1 MTELLEL
8 AEAQTPEIVR
18 LRRDFHKH
26 PELSFEEE
34 RTSRVIRNYL
44 EGLGL
49 SVTQPDGVHGLW
61 ADLAAPGATRTL
73 GFRADMDALAMDEVA
88 SDSKRDFVSVHEG
101 VAHCCGHDSHMA
113 MLLGAARLLAQGEPA
128 PRHNV
133 RFLFQHAEEKAP
145 GGAIDL
151 IRAGCLDGVDE
162 VYGIHVIPPIPTGQF
177 VVRSGPFM
185 AAADEIR
192 IKVRG
197 KGGHAAMP
205 HLNRD
210 PVVAS
215 AHVVTAL
222 QQLVSRRAS
231 PFESFVVTIST
242 IRGGSGTTNVIP
254 DEVELLGTVR
264 TLDQE
269 LWTKA
274 PDWLRETTQC
284 AARACGCEAELDYK
298 RGYPVLVNDP
308 GATET
313 ARASVLALFG
323 EDGLVSNPLPLMG
336 GEDFAR
342 YAEERPSCY
351 VFLGV
356 GSADKGITAPN
367 HATDFDVDEAALHR
381 GTAWFLHLATSQGRS
396 RARARTPADALA

>member
-8 AEAQTPEIVR
+8 ADTQTPEIVR

-26 PELSFEEE
+26 PEISFHEE
-34 RTSRVIRNYL
+34 RTSRVIREYL

-49 SVTQPDGVHGLW
+49 TVVQPDGVHGMW

-73 GFRADMDALAMDEVA
+73 AFRADMDALAMDEIA
-88 SDSKRDFVSVHEG
+88 SETKKDFVSVHRG
-101 VAHCCGHDSHMA
+101 AAHCCGHDSHMA
-113 MLLGAARLLAQGEPA
+113 MLLGAARLLAGGTPA

-133 RFLFQHAEEKAP
+133 RFLFQHAEEKSP

-151 IRAGCLDGVDE
+151 IRAGCLEGVDE

-177 VVRSGPFM
+177 VVREGPFM
-185 AAADEIR
+185 AAADEIK
-192 IKVRG
+192 ITVRG

-215 AHVVTAL
+215 ASVISAL
-222 QQLVSRRAS
+222 QHLVSRRAS
-231 PFESFVVTIST
+231 PFESLVVTIST
-242 IRGGSGTTNVIP
+242 IRGGSGTSNVIP
-254 DEVELLGTVR
+254 DEVELIGTVR
-264 TLDQE
+264 TLSKE
-269 LWTKA
+269 LWEQAPQWIEDTARGAAKA
-274 PDWLRETTQC
+274 CSCDASVEY
-284 AARACGCEAELDYK
+284 E
-298 RGYPVLVNDP
+298 RGYPVLVNDD
-308 GATET
+308 GATAK
-313 ARASVLALFG
+313 ARECVRTLLG
-323 EDGLVSNPLPLMG
+323 EDGLVAKPEPLMG
-336 GEDFAR
+336 AEDFAR

-356 GSADKGITAPN
+356 GSRDKGITAPN

-381 GTAWFLHLATSQGRS
+381 GSAWFLQLAT
-396 RARARTPADALA
+396 TE